1 MGCGKARTE
10 TTSHRG
16 WNGRPREGIGVCVIG
31 VMLWSCVTAPPDV
44 TTVSLVDLTRYA
56 GTWYEIARLPTWF
69 QRHCVDSKAV
79 YSVRPDG
86 AVGVHNECVTDAGVV
101 EAAEGVATVVDA
113 RTHARLNVVFDNW
126 FARLFGSSRDGNYW
140 ILALDA
146 DYQTALVGTPDR
158 RHLWILARSPR
169 LDEAMYQ
176 QLVVRAQRMGYP
188 VSDLIR
194 ARRPGSS

>member
-1 MGCGKARTE
+1 
-10 TTSHRG
+10 
-16 WNGRPREGIGVCVIG
+16 
-31 VMLWSCVTAPPDV
+31 MLWSCVTVPPDV
-44 TTVSLVDLTRYA
+44 TTVSSVDLTRYA

-69 QRHCVDSKAV
+69 QRHCVDSKAI
-79 YSVRPDG
+79 YSIRPDG
-86 AVGVHNECVTDAGVV
+86 TVGVHNECVTDAGAI
-101 EAAEGVATVVDA
+101 ETTEGVATVVDA

-146 DYQTALVGTPDR
+146 DYRTALVGTPDR
-158 RHLWILARSPR
+158 RHLWILARSPQ
-169 LDEAMYQ
+169 LDEAIYQ
-176 QLVVRAQRMGYP
+176 QLVAQAQRLGYP